1 MTTQPWPALDA
12 LEAREERQLCGVAA
26 HERLLKERDELR
38 VVLDDL
44 LQERNWA
51 HRIGAL
57 QQAERELRL
66 TQADIDFRRATGFVS
81 ARTAAI
87 IQRAL
92 GLLSEALR
100 GLPAHPAPAP
110 APVPA
115 DAPRAPK
122 HDWCAIC
129 GALPTTGCAHL
140 GPPRPAPQEA
150 CCYTYVGD
158 LGEIHQPNC
167 TRQAE
172 FWREQQN
179 FDALGPV
186 AVHHFDEPPRA
197 RAEAEPEAEVGAG
210 AEARPTTDSTHE

>member
-1 MTTQPWPALDA
+1 MTMQPPWAQAATLGALDTKN
-12 LEAREERQLCGVAA
+12 LPEHQLCGVAA
-26 HERLLKERDELR
+26 HEQLLKERDELR

-57 QQAERELRL
+57 QQAEREVRL
-66 TQADIDFRRATGFVS
+66 HAERFWHPEPIRRAL
-81 ARTAAI
+81 R
-87 IQRAL
+87 
-92 GLLSEALR
+92 LLSEALQ

-110 APVPA
+110 Q
-115 DAPRAPK
+115 
-122 HDWCAIC
+122 
-129 GALPTTGCAHL
+129 
-140 GPPRPAPQEA
+140 PPQVSQPEARPAPQEA

-179 FDALGPV
+179 SGALGPIDV
-186 AVHHFDEPPRA
+186 LTAFSRSMEAFQTLQRA
-197 RAEAEPEAEVGAG
+197 RTEAEPEAEVGAG